1 MPFKKVTLQEWEALG
16 LPAEISTIH
25 FGNTA
30 LTEKI
35 KEHHIKKEEEKK
47 IIKKK

>member
-1 MPFKKVTLQEWEALG
+1 MPFKKITLQKWAALR
-16 LPAEISTIH
+16 LPAEISTVH
-25 FGNTA
+25 LGNTA

-35 KEHHIKKEEEKK
+35 KEHHIKKEEEKE

>member
-16 LPAEISTIH
+16 LPTEISTVH
-25 FGNTA
+25 FAKTA
-30 LTEKI
+30 LIEKI
-35 KEHHIKKEEEKK
+35 KEHHIKKEEEKE

>member
-1 MPFKKVTLQEWEALG
+1 MPFKKITLQEWKALG
-16 LPAEISTIH
+16 LPTEISTVH
-25 FGNTA
+25 LGKTA

-35 KEHHIKKEEEKK
+35 KEHHIKKEEEKE

>member
-16 LPAEISTIH
+16 LPTEISTVH
-25 FGNTA
+25 LGKTA

-35 KEHHIKKEEEKK
+35 IEHHIKKEEEKE